1 MASTF
6 PEAYDFS
13 PLRSALETDTSN
25 IVIIEG
31 IGAALLTET
40 FPDSYKIF
48 VQTDKETEFQRRMCR
63 ARSGADLSKERFDIR
78 YEQFEIFILPHANKF
93 DLKLV
98 SQNNFLFIKSV

>member
-6 PEAYDFS
+6 PDAYDFS
-13 PLRSALETDTSN
+13 PLLSAIKTDTSN

-31 IGAALLTET
+31 IGAALLVET
-40 FPDSYKIF
+40 IPDSYKIF
-48 VQTDKETEFQRRMCR
+48 IQIDKETELQRRLSR

-78 YEQFEIFILPHANKF
+78 YEQFEIFILPCAARF

-98 SQNNFLFIKSV
+98 SQNDFSFIESV